1 MIVYGDRVNGLFV
14 FIRSIY
20 AHSNTTDISIQIN
33 VDKEKRTHFLA
44 LGEFNQTPN
53 IEMNDKNDNT
63 VKCNV
68 ISCVIILRDIYFL
81 RLVSPCV

>member
-1 MIVYGDRVNGLFV
+1 MATALMACLFLYAVYTHTAIQQTSV
-14 FIRSIY
+14 
-20 AHSNTTDISIQIN
+20 QIN